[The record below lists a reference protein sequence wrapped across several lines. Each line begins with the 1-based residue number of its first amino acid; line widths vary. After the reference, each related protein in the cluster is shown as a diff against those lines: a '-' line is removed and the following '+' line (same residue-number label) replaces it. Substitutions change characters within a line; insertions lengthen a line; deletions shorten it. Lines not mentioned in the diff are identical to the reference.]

1 MATTTDFQEW
11 LDNLDET
18 HIEEINNLYQSI
30 TGVTQMGG
38 FSCTQNNNKQIFIK
52 TDQNDTTLMLASG
65 KAIKAFLDKLD
76 SEYGGDFGWVGGH
89 YEFVRA
95 MNKDD

>member
-1 MATTTDFQEW
+1 MPTTTDFQEW

-18 HIEEINNLYQSI
+18 HIEEIYNLYESI
-30 TGVTQMGG
+30 IGVTQMGG
-38 FSCTQNNNKQIFIK
+38 FTCTQNNSGQIFIK

-65 KAIKAFLDKLD
+65 IAIKAFLNKLD
-76 SEYGGDFGWVGGH
+76 IEYGGDFGWVRGH
-89 YEFVRA
+89 YEFIRA